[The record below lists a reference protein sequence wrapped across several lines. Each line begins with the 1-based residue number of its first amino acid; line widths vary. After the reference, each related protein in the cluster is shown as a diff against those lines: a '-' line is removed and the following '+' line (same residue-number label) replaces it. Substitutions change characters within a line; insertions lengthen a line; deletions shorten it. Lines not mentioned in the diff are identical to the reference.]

1 MALTIYGD
9 VDSRTMRVLW
19 AANELGLVFR
29 HVPYR
34 VGDPALQSPEYLKI
48 NPAGQI
54 PAIDDDGFVLSES
67 LAIILYLAKK
77 HGTQHF
83 YPSTLREEA
92 EVWRWTL
99 WAQVQLEPWVQGD
112 AMLRDVM
119 IAVREKAKPFVDRSL
134 AMFERHLA
142 DRLWIL
148 GSAFSAA
155 DMTVAAVLSPSR
167 AAKLDLSRCPRILD
181 WHVRCYARPAA
192 VKTRG
197 QESPLA
203 SLRR

>member
-19 AANELGLVFR
+19 AAAELGLEYR
-29 HVPYR
+29 HVPYKFD
-34 VGDPALQSPEYLKI
+34 DPVLKSIDYRRI

-77 HGTQHF
+77 YGAPPL
-83 YPSTLREEA
+83 YPATLEGEA
-92 EVWRWTL
+92 EIWRWTL

-112 AMLRDVM
+112 ALLREV
-119 IAVREKAKPFVDRSL
+119 IAAAGGKARPWIEKSL
-134 AMFERHLA
+134 ALFEATLA
-142 DRLWIL
+142 DRAWIL
-148 GSAFSAA
+148 GDDFTTA
-155 DMTVAAVLSPSR
+155 DLTVAAILSPSR
-167 AAKLDLSRCPRILD
+167 AAKLPLERYPRILD
-181 WHVRCYARPAA
+181 WHIRCYARPAA

-197 QESPLA
+197 RGSPLA
-203 SLRR
+203 ERGR